1 MSAFS
6 KRQVVDLQCTSF
18 NTTDVKTKFSGLDS
32 NIIYKAQIS
41 LFTCHLERNA
51 VNRVAAAVGA
61 GDAAQ
66 VSTFVSI
73 CLGCLLLL
81 FGACSSTEHNV
92 SLFGL
97 WRQDANRP
105 LNRSM
110 PSPLLLVVF
119 CSTGCESL
127 LVSLFVAVLFFQQ
140 SLLMVSFGGYPF
152 KQL

>member
-1 MSAFS
+1 M
-6 KRQVVDLQCTSF
+6 DLIQTSF
-18 NTTDVKTKFSGLDS
+18 TRHKLVYLHVTSKEMLLTELLLLVLLVMLHRSPP
-32 NIIYKAQIS
+32 
-41 LFTCHLERNA
+41 
-51 VNRVAAAVGA
+51 
-61 GDAAQ
+61 
-66 VSTFVSI
+66 FVSI

-97 WRQDANRP
+97 WLQDANRP

-127 LVSLFVAVLFFQQ
+127 LVSLFVVVLFFQH
-140 SLLMVSFGGYPF
+140 SLLMVSFGRYPF